1 MSARETAGAPE
12 LPAERDA
19 HGAAPHEGRSTPR
32 RCYLVCATQRSG
44 STLLCET
51 LEATGVAGVPREYF
65 EELKETGISRRPRE
79 YFWGLRSPEVLR
91 LLPAESQLDRES
103 ERRASWSRDDY
114 AAHFNAALGAGTT
127 PNGVFGAKLMWSY
140 FPDFLELMRGIP
152 RFAGMGDGSLLN
164 AAFPELSY
172 VFVSRSDKVRQAVS
186 LWRAL
191 QTWVWRKSSG
201 APPEETLLERQI
213 VYSFDAI
220 DHLLDQLR
228 RQEDAWRGFFFRI
241 GQRPLPLYYEEVASD
256 PDAAVARVLDVLEIP
271 SEHAAPP
278 APRQIGRQSDE
289 ISESWVQSYLEDAS
303 RRWRV

>member
-1 MSARETAGAPE
+1 MS
-12 LPAERDA
+12 
-19 HGAAPHEGRSTPR
+19 EGPGVAPR
-32 RCYLVCATQRSG
+32 RSYLVCATQRSG

-51 LEATGVAGVPREYF
+51 LEATGVAGRPREYF
-65 EELKETGISRRPRE
+65 EELKETGVPRRPRE
-79 YFWGLRSPEVLR
+79 YFWGLRSPEVIR
-91 LLPAESQLDRES
+91 LLPTESQLDREA
-103 ERRASWSRDDY
+103 ERRQTWSRDDY
-114 AAHFNAALGAGTT
+114 SAHFKAALSAATT
-127 PNGVFGAKLMWSY
+127 PNGVLGAKVMWSY

-191 QTWVWRKSSG
+191 QTWVWRRS
-201 APPEETLLERQI
+201 AAAIEEEQPERPV

-220 DHLLDQLR
+220 DHLVDQLR

-241 GQRPLPLYYEEVASD
+241 GRQPLQLYYEEIATD
-256 PDAAVARVLDVLEIP
+256 PQAAAGRVLQMLGL
-271 SEHAAPP
+271 SEQTARP
-278 APRQIGRQSDE
+278 APQRLGRQSDE
-289 ISESWVQSYLEDAS
+289 ISETWVQSYLEDVS